1 MSSSDLSQLIQPP
14 WDAVRTPGGFQVA
27 QPPVKFLDIAL
38 PAVRRW
44 GFSIIPRAKA
54 EGSDEGKQPLT
65 ISVAFTISCTGTDKT
80 PNDGVPRKLTRDRNV
95 FWSSETEKTFLGG
108 KPGAFSRTDSEEG
121 VCAFAEHVP
130 ENTNYSICSDK
141 NFTIL
146 ESDDEETFRKLVRE
160 ISLRMYGKAH
170 ELPPTLTSYGRPN
183 RPHWFYRRT
192 CEATPAPRAAG
203 IFEWRHNNQY
213 VAGAGST
220 HHSGSIYAFADP
232 DQPIAGFPNSWLPEV
247 LAEIARTAKV
257 HRGKTGIKGA
267 PDRNGYQ
274 MLLRAYLDRGEDP
287 ERMFGLDLAI
297 DDGQHYTI
305 NSALGFLHNGKR
317 DKDCL
322 IDLATRLWDEYCVGR
337 KPRQNNDGDDTEIPA
352 LVDYVLKRTPFV
364 PAPRVCITG
373 GNSAE
378 TQKWLDEINAENSTV
393 GPNAAAR
400 GNTAHDTLGLPKIA
414 LPFFSDQALAEG
426 FTRTHKDQ
434 IAYLDCGKWATY
446 QDGLWH
452 RDEKELVANHRAGQF
467 LMSSILPEVD
477 KRITEPKQ
485 AGPLK
490 SRLCSANTQANVV
503 KLAKQRP
510 GIFHRLEEFDR
521 DEFIIGAPSGKVID
535 LHTGKTRTAI
545 PTDLI
550 MKSVSVVP
558 SNAPCP
564 RWEKFVKEITD
575 GNDELAKY
583 LHRMAG
589 SWLTASPKDH
599 ALTIWHGA
607 GGNGKGTFISVAQ
620 QILGPYSTTIP
631 VDSLVT
637 KKSGD
642 TDLGGVAMLCG
653 ARLAVAQQGETT
665 RRFNAG
671 LLKTLTGGDRLT
683 GKILYENKFEFKPTH
698 KLVILTNNKPRID
711 LDGGIRRRLH
721 LVPFTRSF
729 EAVKNVNLKEEL
741 LEEAGSILQWMIEG
755 CLAWERDGLAPPS
768 SVVDYTNEYFEEADD
783 LKNWIEQNCIPDP
796 RAWTASSDLF
806 ADWKMFCQGARIVVG
821 NQKDL
826 VENLVREGFEKKKN
840 ASGNM
845 RGIAGLKIRNSG
857 TIH

>member
-1 MSSSDLSQLIQPP
+1 MNAPP
-14 WDAVRTPGGFQVA
+14 STSADRAL
-27 QPPVKFLDIAL
+27 PVNFLDIAL
-38 PAVRRW
+38 LAVKKH

-54 EGSDEGKQPLT
+54 AGSDEGKQPLVIGT
-65 ISVAFTISCTGTDKT
+65 AFTIPCSGNDKT
-80 PNDGVPRKLTRDRNV
+80 ANDGVPRKPTAGFNV

-108 KPGAFSRTDSEEG
+108 KPGAFSRTDTEDG
-121 VCAFAEHVP
+121 VRAFAAQVP
-130 ENTNYSICSDK
+130 EDTNYSICSD
-141 NFTIL
+141 NNTSIL
-146 ESDDEETFRKLVRE
+146 ESDDEQKFRQSVRE
-160 ISLRMYGKAH
+160 ASLRLYGESR

-192 CEATPAPRAAG
+192 CEVNPAPRAFG

-213 VAGAGST
+213 VAGFGST
-220 HHSGSIYAFADP
+220 HHSGSVYTLADP
-232 DQPIAGFPNSWLPEV
+232 DCPIADFPKWLPPV
-247 LAEIARTAKV
+247 LAEIAKTAKV
-257 HRGKTGIKGA
+257 HRGKTGVKGA
-267 PDRNGYQ
+267 PDRNGYE
-274 MLLRAYLDRGEDP
+274 MLKRAYLDGDEDP
-287 ERMFGLDLAI
+287 EKMFGLDLAI
-297 DDGQHYTI
+297 DEGQHYTI
-305 NSALGFLHNGKR
+305 NSVLGFLHNGKR
-317 DKDCL
+317 DRDCL
-322 IDLATRLWDEYCVGR
+322 IDLAVRLWDEYCVGR
-337 KPRQNNDGDDTEIPA
+337 SPRRNHAGDDIEIEG
-352 LVDYVLKRTPFV
+352 LVDYVRKRAPFV
-364 PAPRVCITG
+364 PAPQVRISRD
-373 GNSAE
+373 NSAE
-378 TQKWLDEINAENSTV
+378 MQKWLDEINAENNTSA
-393 GPNAAAR
+393 PNAENNTGAPNAEAQ
-400 GNTAHDTLGLPKIA
+400 GNTANQTQALPKIT
-414 LPFFSDQALAEG
+414 LPFFSDQSLAEG

-446 QDGLWH
+446 QDGLWY
-452 RDEKELVANHRAGQF
+452 RDEKELVASHRAGQF
-467 LMSSILPEVD
+467 LMGSILPEVD
-477 KRITEPKQ
+477 KRLPEPKQ
-485 AGPLK
+485 ANALK
-490 SRLCSANTQANVV
+490 IRLCSANTQANVV
-503 KLAKQRP
+503 KLARQRP
-510 GIFHRLEEFDR
+510 GIYHRLEEFDR
-521 DEFIIGAPSGKVID
+521 DEFILGAPNGKVID
-535 LHTGKTRTAI
+535 LRTGETRTAA
-545 PTDLI
+545 PTDRI
-550 MKSVSVVP
+550 MKSVSVEP

-583 LHRMAG
+583 LQRMAG

-653 ARLAVAQQGETT
+653 ARLAVAQEGETT
-665 RRFNAG
+665 RRFNTG

-683 GKILYENKFEFKPTH
+683 GKVLYENKFEFKPTH

-755 CLAWERDGLAPPS
+755 CMAWQRDGLAPPS
-768 SVVDYTNEYFEEADD
+768 SVTDYTNEYFEEADD
-783 LKNWIEQNCIPDP
+783 LKNWLEQNWILDKG
-796 RAWTASSDLF
+796 AWTANSDLF
-806 ADWKMFCQGARIVVG
+806 ADWKMFCQGARISVG

-826 VENLVREGFEKKKN
+826 VENLVREGFQKKKN
-840 ASGNM
+840 PRGDK

-857 TIH
+857 MIQ